1 MNRSLGRFL
10 NGLCRGAVSLVL
22 LGAAVSCNL
31 LEGSPYDARVTGE
44 TDVNTRNIARIE
56 QALAGKTSFR
66 FAFISDTQRWY
77 DETEAFV
84 NHLNGRD
91 DVDFVLH
98 GGDVSD
104 FGVTEEFLWQRD
116 ILGELSVP
124 YVVLLGNHDVLGNG
138 VRVYRRVFG
147 EENFSFMA
155 GDVKFICLNT
165 NALEFDYSDPIPD
178 FNFIKTQLNDENPI
192 YRRTIYAMHV
202 APGDEQFNNNV
213 ADIFHYYVRS
223 SRGILCALYGHGHA
237 FVEADKFGDGILY
250 YETPCIGKRF
260 YLMFTVNEE
269 GYTYEPVYF

>member
-1 MNRSLGRFL
+1 MLM
-10 NGLCRGAVSLVL
+10 GA
-22 LGAAVSCNL
+22 GVSCNL
-31 LEGSPYDARVTGE
+31 LEGSPYDARVTGD
-44 TDVNTRNIARIE
+44 TDMNARNVARIE
-56 QALAGKTSFR
+56 SALAGKSSFK

-84 NHLNGRD
+84 NHLNRRD

-116 ILGELSVP
+116 ILNGLKVP

-138 VRVYRRVFG
+138 IQVYRRVFG
-147 EENFSFMA
+147 QENFSFMA
-155 GDVKFICLNT
+155 GDVKFICINT
-165 NALEFDYSDPIPD
+165 NALEFDYSNPIPD
-178 FNFIKTQLNDENPI
+178 FTFIKEQLKDENPA

-213 ADIFHYYVRS
+213 SEVFHLYVKLS
-223 SRGILCALYGHGHA
+223 PGILCALYGHGHT
-237 FVEADKFGDGILY
+237 FVEDDKFDDGIVY

-269 GYTYEPVYF
+269 GYSYEPVYF

>member
-1 MNRSLGRFL
+1 MRIVYLPKNRCW
-10 NGLCRGAVSLVL
+10 NVVWL
-22 LGAAVSCNL
+22 LLLLTITSCNL
-31 LEGSPYDARVTGE
+31 LESSPYDARVTGD
-44 TDVNTRNIARIE
+44 TGINARNVARIE
-56 QALAGKTSFR
+56 KALDGKSSFR

-84 NHLNGRD
+84 AHLNSRD

-116 ILGELSVP
+116 ILNELKVP

-138 VRVYRRVFG
+138 VQVYRRVFG

-165 NALEFDYSDPIPD
+165 NALEFDYSNPIPD
-178 FNFIKTQLNDENPI
+178 FSFIKAQLKDDNPA

-213 ADIFHYYVRS
+213 ADVFHLYVKLS
-223 SRGILCALYGHGHA
+223 PGILCGLYGHGHTFA
-237 FVEADKFGDGILY
+237 EADKFGDGIIY

-260 YLMFTVNEE
+260 YLMFTINAE
-269 GYTYEPVYF
+269 GYSYEPVYF

>member
-1 MNRSLGRFL
+1 MRIVYLPKNR
-10 NGLCRGAVSLVL
+10 CRNVVWL
-22 LGAAVSCNL
+22 LLLLTITSCNL
-31 LEGSPYDARVTGE
+31 LESSPYDARVTGD
-44 TDVNTRNIARIE
+44 TGINARNVARIE
-56 QALAGKTSFR
+56 KALDGKSSFR

-84 NHLNGRD
+84 AHLNSRD

-116 ILGELSVP
+116 ILNELKVP

-138 VRVYRRVFG
+138 VQVYRRVFG

-165 NALEFDYSDPIPD
+165 NALEFDYSNPIPD
-178 FNFIKTQLNDENPI
+178 FSFIKAQLKDDNPA

-213 ADIFHYYVRS
+213 ADVFHLYVKLS
-223 SRGILCALYGHGHA
+223 PGILCGLYGHGHTFA
-237 FVEADKFGDGILY
+237 EADKFGDGIIY

-260 YLMFTVNEE
+260 YLMFTINAEE
-269 GYTYEPVYF
+269 YSYEPVYF

>member
-1 MNRSLGRFL
+1 M
-10 NGLCRGAVSLVL
+10 L
-22 LGAAVSCNL
+22 LLLTITSCNL
-31 LEGSPYDARVTGE
+31 LESSPYDARVTGD
-44 TDVNTRNIARIE
+44 TGINARNVTRIE
-56 QALAGKTSFR
+56 NALAGKSSFR

-84 NHLNGRD
+84 AHLNSRD

-116 ILGELSVP
+116 ILNELKVP

-138 VRVYRRVFG
+138 VQVYRRVFG

-178 FNFIKTQLNDENPI
+178 FSFIKAQLKDNNPA

-213 ADIFHYYVRS
+213 ADVFHLYVKS
-223 SRGILCALYGHGHA
+223 SPGILCGLYGHGHTFA
-237 FVEADKFGDGILY
+237 ESDKFGDGIIY
-250 YETPCIGKRF
+250 YETPSIGKRF
-260 YLMFTVNEE
+260 YLMFTITEE
-269 GYTYEPVYF
+269 GYSYEPVYF